1 MWYLILALLFGYPS
15 NTGSINNMQGYS
27 SSIPNPPPPPPPGPG
42 GTDEGS
48 EGTVRPPKGK

>member
-15 NTGSINNMQGYS
+15 NVDNDTGGSAYTMGT
-27 SSIPNPPPPPPPGPG
+27 PVPPPPPPPP